1 MNLTTTQNSSLS
13 QQLPPNNASTDHTP
27 TMELIQ
33 TLYLAQIFLLAPYAK
48 LHNGLVFILCIKCKV
63 HESMDLCLSFTE
75 ETCGPRTVP
84 DRRRESNET
93 FSPLKVNTSRYTCME
108 KRRKGSE
115 RCKLCNGPAESRVAL
130 PFDI

>member
-1 MNLTTTQNSSLS
+1 
-13 QQLPPNNASTDHTP
+13 
-27 TMELIQ
+27 
-33 TLYLAQIFLLAPYAK
+33 
-48 LHNGLVFILCIKCKV
+48 
-63 HESMDLCLSFTE
+63 MDLCLSFTE

-84 DRRRESNET
+84 DRRWESNET
-93 FSPLKVNTSRYTCME
+93 FSPLKVNTSRYTRME